1 MAQSESQF
9 GGLVNPKTLPMILL
23 GFGLLLLVLSF
34 AVGWYSVDAKLR
46 RWQHD
51 PENAQGDFV
60 GPFLGP
66 LYKIDLEMN
75 MLSIK
80 TSAAPSQVE
89 TLMASRG
96 GEPTYEDHA
105 GRMGTIM
112 LGVLLMQLAI
122 LVAFAATTGFYV
134 LHRRRRNDYSGVT
147 KRLFIVVCVLI
158 VVSMVY
164 FTARIGPAA
173 EEDEKVIL
181 NLYPFNDQVA
191 YAPLTPELGF
201 WKQWKSDKT
210 TVTIQ
215 GDNKQV
221 WEFEVISR
229 PSAGWW
235 LTLAALGCAVGA
247 RVMAAR
253 NGDFGFEQGIEPPP
267 PPPKLTAG

>member
-1 MAQSESQF
+1 MARSETAY
-9 GGLVNPKTLPMILL
+9 GGLVNPRSVPGFLLGIGILL
-23 GFGLLLLVLSF
+23 VLLSF

-51 PENAQGDFV
+51 PENAEGDFV
-60 GPFLGP
+60 GPFLQP

-80 TSAAPSQVE
+80 TQAAPAAIENAIV
-89 TLMASRG
+89 SRG
-96 GEPTYEDHA
+96 EPSYDVHA

-112 LGVLLMQLAI
+112 LGMLLMQLSVLA
-122 LVAFAATTGFYV
+122 AFAATTGFYV
-134 LHRRRRNDYSGVT
+134 LQRRGKNDYSGVT
-147 KRLFIVVCVLI
+147 KRLFIVLCALTL
-158 VVSMVY
+158 VSLVY
-164 FTARIGPAA
+164 FTLRIGPAA
-173 EEDEKVIL
+173 EDDEKVIL
-181 NLYPFNDQVA
+181 EAYPFSDQVA

-215 GDNKQV
+215 GDNRQV
-221 WEFEVISR
+221 WEFEVVSR

-235 LTLAALGCAVGA
+235 LTVAALGCAVGA

-253 NGDFGFEQGIEPPP
+253 NGDFDMASSLDAPP
-267 PPPKLTAG
+267 PPPKLTPG